1 MRAEPWSGPARGR
14 WCLFLLV
21 AIVAGLALP
30 AHAQVAA
37 LEVLVS
43 GPDGA
48 IAAGEPVRLVNDRTG
63 YAADAASGATG
74 RARFAAVPAGAGY
87 AVEAGGQRLATGIRL
102 RADESRAV
110 TVTLPAA
117 TVTVTA
123 RRAGNAINAVN
134 AEVSAG
140 LDRVEL
146 GLLPVESRDLSR
158 TLLRLPNVAPS
169 TGFYPEAPVV
179 SINGA
184 NGLYAQYLIDGLDN
198 NENFLGGPKFPISTG
213 FVQDVTVLSS
223 SYSVEYGR
231 TGNGV
236 VNVTS
241 RRGTNEWEAEAFY
254 LLRPGQPLDGESPV
268 SADGTQPPQRDLT
281 GNPVRDGFERHQ
293 YGFGVGG
300 PLLADRTF
308 VYANLE
314 WINDDKDNRLVS
326 DPLGVAT
333 TVPGTNDQFLA
344 SLRLDQVLGERWR
357 LGLRLNAGE
366 QEIERQGGGLDGGVT
381 FPSAGSLQDRESLL
395 TTATAVYTG
404 ERFTSETSV
413 GYYRFD
419 WNYGAPLGGAEPQV
433 TLLNAGQTAAI
444 VGNPGFTFDSL
455 EETWQLQQKFT
466 VQRGRHALAFG
477 ADLLRAD
484 FRLAGGGNPRGNL
497 SLPLDAAQFAE
508 LRDLQRGSAL
518 TVADLL
524 AVPSVAGAAPQGGG
538 TNVELNPAAFG
549 EDQVLAALY
558 VEDRFSLTD
567 QLTVTA
573 GLRYDYDTATKGG
586 NGSAD
591 NNNLA
596 PRLAFN
602 YLATDALSFR
612 GGAGV
617 FYDKIPYAVV
627 SDAIQQNTTSAVFR
641 DQLQTL
647 IAAGILPA
655 GTDIGRVTTDGNLV
669 VLAPCATLQACNALT
684 KNPVDPALRDT
695 TFSNERRI
703 KNPNGLDSPYT
714 VQFSVGPQWQ
724 VTPEVVFSADLLYAV
739 GHNQLRLRDLNAADA
754 FASTAADPDRT
765 QAEAD
770 ATRPAG
776 IPAGGAR
783 KIVMTETEGRSEYR
797 ALNLRLDRD
806 PGIDWYGYA
815 LSYTLSKL
823 ENDTDD
829 INFQAANPND
839 FGAEWGPSIND
850 RRHIISTI
858 LYLTPREDLLFS
870 IAGLFQSGQPI
881 NFIPDAS
888 DFPGGTTDLNG
899 DGTSFSD
906 AYLGNADRA
915 PGQSRNSGRLPW
927 STQIDLGLRW
937 SPRVGGLDDDARVEF
952 SADVFNVFDTV
963 NESGFANAAT
973 QSNQIQVAGQ
983 PFDRKN
989 SGPPRQFQFGLRY
1002 WF

>member
-1 MRAEPWSGPARGR
+1 MREGLWSGLARR
-14 WCLFLLV
+14 RRYRAWLLV
-21 AIVAGLALP
+21 AMAWLALP
-30 AHAQVAA
+30 AHAQVAS
-37 LEVLVS
+37 LEVVVT

-48 IAAGEPVRLVNDRTG
+48 AVVGEPVRLVNDGTG
-63 YAADAASGATG
+63 FAADGASGATG
-74 RARFAAVPAGAGY
+74 RARFTAVPAGAGY
-87 AVEAGGQRLATGIRL
+87 AVEAAGQRLASGIRL

-158 TLLRLPNVAPS
+158 TLLRLPNVAPA

-213 FVQDVTVLSS
+213 FVQDVTVLAS

-254 LLRPGQPLDGESPV
+254 LLRPGQPLDGESPY
-268 SADGTQPPQRDLT
+268 PQRDLT
-281 GNPVRDGFERHQ
+281 GNAVKDGFERHQ

-300 PLLADRTF
+300 PLVADRTF

-314 WINDDKDNRLVS
+314 WVNDDKDNRLVS
-326 DPLGVAT
+326 DPLAVAT
-333 TVPGTNDQFLA
+333 TVPGSNDQFLA
-344 SLRLDQVLGERWR
+344 SLRLDQVLGDRWR
-357 LGLRLNAGE
+357 LGLRLNAGQ

-413 GYYRFD
+413 GWYRFD
-419 WNYGAPLGGAEPQV
+419 WNYGAPLAGAEPQV
-433 TLLNAGQTAAI
+433 TLLDAGLPAAV

-466 VQRGRHALAFG
+466 VQRGRHAFAFG

-497 SLPLDAAQFAE
+497 SLPLSDAQFAE
-508 LRDLQRGSAL
+508 LAALGRGSAL

-558 VEDRFSLTD
+558 VEDRFSLTE

-586 NGSAD
+586 NGSVD

-602 YLATDALSFR
+602 YLATDVLAFR

-641 DQLQTL
+641 DQLETL
-647 IAAGILPA
+647 VTAGILPP
-655 GTDIGRVTTDGNLV
+655 GTDIGRVTTDGNLT
-669 VLAPCATLQACNALT
+669 VLAPCATLADCDAVT
-684 KNPVDPALRDT
+684 EDPADPALRGS

-714 VQFSVGPQWQ
+714 VQFSFGPQWQ

-739 GHNQLRLRDLNAADA
+739 GHNQLRLRDLNAAELYDTTSGVA
-754 FASTAADPDRT
+754 RSQAD
-765 QAEAD
+765 AD

-776 IPAGGAR
+776 TPAGGAR

-829 INFQAANPND
+829 INFQAANSND

-850 RRHIISTI
+850 RRHIVSTI
-858 LYLTPREDLLFS
+858 LYLTPRDDLLFS

-881 NFIPDAS
+881 NFIPDANV
-888 DFPGGTTDLNG
+888 FGTTDLNG
-899 DGTSFSD
+899 DGGSFSD

-915 PGQSRNSGRLPW
+915 PGQSRNAGRLPW

-937 SPRVGGLDDDARVEF
+937 SPRVGGLDDDARVEV

-963 NESGFANAAT
+963 NESGFANSAT

-983 PFDRKN
+983 PFVQRN
-989 SGPPRQFQFGLRY
+989 AGPPRQFQFGLRY